1 MTAFVRKIDELG
13 RIVLPM
19 EFRKE
24 LNMGAKCDMRME
36 IKDGTIVL
44 TPNECLCK
52 GCGEIISPKTK
63 YGLCER
69 CIARIKHNEPLE
81 DEDVG

>member
-24 LNMGAKCDMRME
+24 LNVGAKCDVRME
-36 IKDGTIVL
+36 IKEGSIVL
-44 TPNECLCK
+44 TPNECLCI

-63 YGLCER
+63 YGICAR
-69 CIARIKHNEPLE
+69 CIARIKNDESLE
-81 DEDVG
+81 DEKVE